1 MTKDGSVVELQA
13 CTVTFMEG
21 DIVHTHFK
29 DGFTV
34 QDTEVQ
40 AMFDVVDAQRKGHKV
55 LLLVTVGEGTTMTN
69 EARALASA
77 ASANRYIAA
86 DAIVVRDFGHQLAAN
101 VFVRHHKPARPIQ
114 MFPDKESALA
124 WLSQQRHL
132 IDPA

>member
-1 MTKDGSVVELQA
+1 MAKEVRVVELDP
-13 CTVTFMEG
+13 CTITFMEG

-29 DGFTV
+29 DGRLV
-34 QDTEVQ
+34 QENEVQ
-40 AMFDVVDAQRKGHKV
+40 AMFDVVEKQRHGHKV
-55 LLLVTVGEGTTMTN
+55 LLLVSAGEGTTMTN

-77 ASANRYIAA
+77 ASANRYVAA

-101 VFVRHHKPARPIQ
+101 VFVRHHKPARPIK

-132 IDPA
+132 IDQP

>member
-1 MTKDGSVVELQA
+1 MTKEKHVVELDA
-13 CTVTFMEG
+13 CTVTLLEG
-21 DIVHTHFK
+21 DVVHTHFK
-29 DGFTV
+29 DDHTV
-34 QDTEVQ
+34 QDGDVQ

-77 ASANRYIAA
+77 SSANRYIAA

-132 IDPA
+132 IEQA

>member
-1 MTKDGSVVELQA
+1 MTEDQRVVELDA
-13 CTVTFMEG
+13 CSITFMEG

-29 DGFTV
+29 DGRTV
-34 QDTEVQ
+34 EDSEVQ
-40 AMFDVVDAQRKGHKV
+40 AMFDVVDAERNSRKV

-69 EARALASA
+69 EARALASGDA
-77 ASANRYIAA
+77 ANRYIAA

-114 MFPDKESALA
+114 MFPDKDSALA

-132 IDPA
+132 IDQA

>member
-1 MTKDGSVVELQA
+1 MTKDEYVVELDA
-13 CTVTFMEG
+13 CAVTFLEG
-21 DIVHTHFK
+21 DVVHTHFK
-29 DGFTV
+29 DGHTV
-34 QDTEVQ
+34 QDGDVQ
-40 AMFDVVDAQRKGHKV
+40 AMFDVVDAQRKGHRV

-132 IDPA
+132 IDQA

>member
-1 MTKDGSVVELQA
+1 MTKEKHVVELDA
-13 CTVTFMEG
+13 CTVTFLEG
-21 DIVHTHFK
+21 DVVHTHFK
-29 DGFTV
+29 DDHTV
-34 QDTEVQ
+34 QDGDVQ

-132 IDPA
+132 IEQA

>member
-1 MTKDGSVVELQA
+1 MTEDDRVVDLES
-13 CTVTFMEG
+13 CSVTFMEG
-21 DIVHTHFK
+21 DVVHAHFK
-29 DGFTV
+29 DGRTV

-40 AMFDVVDAQRKGHKV
+40 AMLDVVDGKRKSRKV

-69 EARALASA
+69 EARALASS

-114 MFPDKESALA
+114 MFPDKDSALA

-132 IDPA
+132 IDQA